1 MKVTRLHKIAIIL
14 FCLAIAGPEIGVG
27 IEMIALID
35 AFGIEL
41 FLFSITA
48 HLWNYSNS
56 VKLKLEQF
64 DPYFFISP
72 VKDIVRCPAL
82 LAHAI
87 PGSMGLFMFVLA
99 LSSASI

>member
-1 MKVTRLHKIAIIL
+1 MKITRFHKIAIIL
-14 FCLAIAGPEIGVG
+14 LCLIIAGPEIGVG

-35 AFGIEL
+35 AFGIAL

-48 HLWNYSNS
+48 HLWSYWSS
-56 VKLKLEQF
+56 VRSKLVQF
-64 DPYFFISP
+64 DPYFFLSP
-72 VKDIVRCPAL
+72 VKDIVKCPAL

-99 LSSASI
+99 LSAVSI